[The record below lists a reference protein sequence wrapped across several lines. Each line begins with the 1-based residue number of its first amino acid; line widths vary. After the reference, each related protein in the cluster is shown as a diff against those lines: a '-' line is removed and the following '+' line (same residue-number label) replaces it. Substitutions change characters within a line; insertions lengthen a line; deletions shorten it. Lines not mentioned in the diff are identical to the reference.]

1 MGEISHAAVLGAGV
15 MGAGIA
21 AHLANADVPVT
32 LLDVAAEGPEG
43 RSAIAEGAVARMLK
57 TEPAAFMSRR
67 GAALVTPGNID
78 DDLGRLGDA
87 DLIVEAVVE
96 DLAIKQAL
104 YRRVDE
110 VRKKGS
116 IVSSNTSTLALSTLT
131 KGMPKSLCRDFLIT
145 HFFNPPRY
153 MRLLELVA
161 GPDTRPDAVATVRD
175 FADRR
180 LGKGV
185 VLCHDTPGFIANRI
199 GAFWMQSAVV
209 EAFERGLSVEEA
221 DALMSHPIGVPKTGV
236 FGLIDLVGLDLM
248 PRVDESLAAQ
258 MAEDDPYHGI
268 RRELPL
274 VRKLIETGYTGRK
287 GKGGFYR
294 LNTQGGKRVKEAI
307 DLKTG
312 DYHPAAKPVLA
323 SLDASKA
330 GGLRALVAHADK
342 GGAYAWAVLSKTLSY
357 AASLVPEIADDIHAV
372 DRAMRLGYN
381 WRDGPFALIDR
392 LGAGYFAARLVE
404 EGAAVPPLL
413 ADAAQ
418 AGGFYRRDQAHN
430 QYLTTRGAYAEI
442 VRDEGVFLLAD
453 VKRMAEPLARNASAS
468 LWDVGDG
475 VACLEV
481 HTKMNSI
488 DAGVLAMMQ
497 KALAIVAKGHRALVI
512 YNEGEHFSAGVNLG
526 LALFAANIAAWPMI
540 EGLLAQGQQTFK
552 ALKYAPFPVVGA
564 PSGLAL
570 GGGCEILLHCDA
582 VVAHA
587 ESYIGLVEAGVGLV
601 PGWGGCKE
609 LLARFAS
616 DPKRPRG
623 PMPPVAAA
631 FETIGLAKVA
641 KSAFE
646 ARELG
651 FLRPT
656 DGITF
661 NRERL
666 LADAKARALELA
678 DGYKPPQPV
687 ALGLPGPSGRAALDL
702 ALGELRRKG
711 AATAHDMVVAGALAE
726 VLTGGDGAD
735 HTEPMGDDAVLD
747 LERAAIMRLVRTEP
761 TLARMEHTLATGKP
775 LRN

>member
-1 MGEISHAAVLGAGV
+1 
-15 MGAGIA
+15 
-21 AHLANADVPVT
+21 
-32 LLDVAAEGPEG
+32 
-43 RSAIAEGAVARMLK
+43 
-57 TEPAAFMSRR
+57 
-67 GAALVTPGNID
+67 
-78 DDLGRLGDA
+78 
-87 DLIVEAVVE
+87 
-96 DLAIKQAL
+96 
-104 YRRVDE
+104 
-110 VRKKGS
+110 
-116 IVSSNTSTLALSTLT
+116 
-131 KGMPKSLCRDFLIT
+131 
-145 HFFNPPRY
+145 
-153 MRLLELVA
+153 MR
-161 GPDTRPDAVATVRD
+161 
-175 FADRR
+175 
-180 LGKGV
+180 
-185 VLCHDTPGFIANRI
+185 CHDTPGFIANRI
-199 GAFWMQSAVV
+199 GIFWMQCAVV

-248 PRVDESLAAQ
+248 PRVDESLAAHL
-258 MAEDDPYHGI
+258 AEGDPYHGI

-413 ADAAQ
+413 AEAAQ

-430 QYLTTRGAYAEI
+430 QYLTTGGAYAEM

-453 VKRMAEPLARNASAS
+453 VKCTSEPLARNASAS

-512 YNEGEHFSAGVNLG
+512 YNEAEHFSAGVNLG

-552 ALKYAPFPVVGA
+552 ALKHAPFPVVGA

-587 ESYIGLVEAGVGLV
+587 ESYIGLVEAGVGWCRA
-601 PGWGGCKE
+601 G
-609 LLARFAS
+609 
-616 DPKRPRG
+616 
-623 PMPPVAAA
+623 AAA
-631 FETIGLAKVA
+631 RSCWRASPATPSGPAGRCRRLPPPSRP
-641 KSAFE
+641 SAWPRSPSRRSRRGSW
-646 ARELG
+646 ASSG
-651 FLRPT
+651 PT

-687 ALGLPGPSGRAALDL
+687 ALALPGPSGRAALGL